1 MQICGAPLY
10 SEFTL
15 IQRPLSDGVIFD
27 GPATKF
33 RICIRINQIQLGGTW
48 WESTAFIMHRR
59 DLFRRASILLY
70 EFNSIAQHS
79 IIYSHPKKIC
89 NSMWNHPLVDWRKK
103 SQKSRCELA
112 TTNGMALHECM
123 QATAVSCRFVCVC
136 VWGSNL
142 TISLKWECTFHV
154 PKISNTTPTAHII

>member
-15 IQRPLSDGVIFD
+15 IQRPLYDGVIFD

-79 IIYSHPKKIC
+79 IIYSHPKKYAILC
-89 NSMWNHPLVDWRKK
+89 EIILSLIGGKNPK
-103 SQKSRCELA
+103 SHVVNWPQQ
-112 TTNGMALHECM
+112 MAWHCM
-123 QATAVSCRFVCVC
+123 SVCKLLLFHVGSCVC
-136 VWGSNL
+136 VGGSNL